1 MSLDGLSFS
10 MLTYVVQYTLI
21 ILMAKRTQYC
31 YAAQINYNICVIK
44 CYYNNKMLKAQA
56 DGKYSPQGRL
66 LK

>member
-1 MSLDGLSFS
+1 
-10 MLTYVVQYTLI
+10 
-21 ILMAKRTQYC
+21 MAKRTQYC